1 VSERVWMRRDQWEAL
16 ERAVYA
22 LAERLERDRI
32 RERVA
37 RVEERARLAEERAYA
52 AQKGVRELVAD
63 GKRAEEARQDALAK
77 AFEEDLAR
85 RLGVKVEE
93 LI

>member
-22 LAERLERDRI
+22 LVSRLEREAI

-37 RVEERARLAEERAYA
+37 RVEERAKRAAERAYA

-63 GKRAEEARQDALAK
+63 GKRAEEARREALAK

-85 RLGVKVEE
+85 RLGIPVEE

>member
-1 VSERVWMRRDQWEAL
+1 MRRDQWEAL

-22 LAERLERDRI
+22 LASRLEREAI
-32 RERVA
+32 RERV
-37 RVEERARLAEERAYA
+37 RQVEERAKRAAERAYA
-52 AQKGVRELVAD
+52 LHEGARELVAER
-63 GKRAEEARQDALAK
+63 KRAQEGRQEALAK

-85 RLGVKVEE
+85 RLGVPVEE